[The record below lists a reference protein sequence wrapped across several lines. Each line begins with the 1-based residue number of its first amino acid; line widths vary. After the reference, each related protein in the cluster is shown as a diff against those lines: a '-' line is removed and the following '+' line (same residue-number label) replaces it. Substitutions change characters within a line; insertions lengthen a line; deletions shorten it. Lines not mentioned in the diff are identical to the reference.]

1 MWWQKLLVII
11 NNKASFNKISL
22 SNKYQEL
29 RRPSCACFNWL
40 MLTAPGYHLLFPGSP
55 TALRSCLIHTRD
67 QEVLQ
72 ASCYL
77 HLWGPCALQAGR
89 TQKATAL
96 NSACWPWRRTQMS
109 SSKGSGAP
117 RTGVPPSGAAPAKC
131 SASLTHTKSRGCG
144 KKAKWNWWKHFQ

>member
-40 MLTAPGYHLLFPGSP
+40 TLTAPGYHLLFPGSP
-55 TALRSCLIHTRD
+55 TALRSCLIPTRD

-96 NSACWPWRRTQMS
+96 NSACWLHWTQLADPGEGHRWAAA
-109 SSKGSGAP
+109 KGQEHPELGYRPLEQHQPNAVRARHAP
-117 RTGVPPSGAAPAKC
+117 I
-131 SASLTHTKSRGCG
+131 
-144 KKAKWNWWKHFQ
+144 